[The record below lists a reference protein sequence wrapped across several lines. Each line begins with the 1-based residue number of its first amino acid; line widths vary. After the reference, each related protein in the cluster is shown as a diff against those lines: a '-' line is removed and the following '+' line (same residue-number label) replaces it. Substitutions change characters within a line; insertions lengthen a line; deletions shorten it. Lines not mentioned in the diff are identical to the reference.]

1 VITEVPR
8 DFSLTAPVS
17 EVILAQGSRT
27 DITLTATSIGP
38 FNSNIAFSGAFSPS
52 TPGLTASFSPS
63 SVIPQPNGGTEH
75 TNLEIVAEMNTAG
88 TYLLTITG
96 TSANPSRTHQIT
108 LSVRVSP
115 CLIATATFGSELAP
129 EVQFLRD
136 FRDQQI
142 TNTFAGSNFMNV
154 FNAWYY
160 SFSPAVAQYE
170 YSHATVRTIAKTA
183 LYPLIGA
190 LHLASSTYTVV
201 AFQPELAA
209 LAAGLVAGSLI
220 GLAYLTLPMFSILWV
235 SRNRIDARSKGRA
248 ARWMASTLVALIVG
262 FIVSEIFA
270 LSVVMMFVSG
280 GLVLT
285 ALGAGSI
292 LPALGIVEYFRKK
305 A

>member
-8 DFSLTAPVS
+8 DFTLTAPVS
-17 EVILAQGSRT
+17 EVILVQGSRT
-27 DITLTATSIGP
+27 DITLTATSIGA
-38 FNSNIAFSGAFSPS
+38 FNSNIALSGAFSPS

-63 SVIPQPNGGTEH
+63 SLIPQPNGRTEL

-96 TSANPSRTHQIT
+96 TSANPSRTHQIM
-108 LSVRVSP
+108 LAVRVSP

-142 TNTFAGSNFMNV
+142 TNTFAGSNFMDL

-170 YSHATVRTIAKTA
+170 YSHATVRMMVKMG
-183 LYPLIGA
+183 LYPLVGV
-190 LHLASSTYTVV
+190 LHLASSTYTVL
-201 AFQPELAA
+201 AFEPELAA

-220 GLAYLTLPMFSILWV
+220 GLTYLAPPIFSMLWL
-235 SRNRIDARSKGRA
+235 SRNKFDTRTKRRIARRMA
-248 ARWMASTLVALIVG
+248 AALASLIGG
-262 FIVSEIFA
+262 FVVSEIFT
-270 LSVVMMFVSG
+270 LSVVMMLVSG

-292 LPALGIVEYFRKK
+292 LPALATIEYLRKK